1 MVGDRWAGA
10 EIRRE
15 SPLAGDASSRRYV
28 RLRVVGGGA
37 PPSVIGMRLA
47 EATPADAPELPFLE
61 VQRLLESA
69 GLAVPEVYAARDREE
84 GRLLL
89 EDLGDRPLAEVL
101 DAPQTS
107 QAEVESLLGAVA
119 ALLADLVTLPRVAGS
134 IAFTRTHDEALIAR
148 EMEKF
153 LAYGLVG
160 RDGVASGTD
169 AEARAALSGLAH
181 AVATQPRRLMHRDF
195 HAWNLHVDPTGQLRI
210 IDFQDAMQGPATYDL
225 ASFCVDRDSQRF
237 VGPDR
242 EALLLEAYR
251 DALERRNT
259 DLYPDPR
266 ALARD
271 FQRCVAFRALRVIGR
286 FRELAAEEG
295 KDRYLHYIPAMAR
308 RARTALE
315 ACGDDALVDVLAAR
329 SEDFA

>member
-1 MVGDRWAGA
+1 M
-10 EIRRE
+10 IRF
-15 SPLAGDASSRRYV
+15 PAS
-28 RLRVVGGGA
+28 A
-37 PPSVIGMRLA
+37 
-47 EATPADAPELPFLE
+47 
-61 VQRLLESA
+61 
-69 GLAVPEVYAARDREE
+69 
-84 GRLLL
+84 
-89 EDLGDRPLAEVL
+89 
-101 DAPQTS
+101 
-107 QAEVESLLGAVA
+107 SLVLGAIAATGFAPLDLWPLMLVA
-119 ALLADLVTLPRVAGS
+119 IAAWLWLVHAAPSLRSALWRGWVFGVGHFTVNNNWCQH
-134 IAFTRTHDEALIAR
+134 AF
-148 EMEKF
+148 
-153 LAYGLVG
+153 
-160 RDGVASGTD
+160 
-169 AEARAALSGLAH
+169 
-181 AVATQPRRLMHRDF
+181 
-195 HAWNLHVDPTGQLRI
+195 
-210 IDFQDAMQGPATYDL
+210 DFQDAMQGPATYDL